1 MVLTYISLNIMYIG
15 FDGVEVHGA
24 HGYLIDQFLKDQIND
39 RTDKYGGSIENRCRF
54 ALQVVE
60 AVVQEI
66 GSYRIGVRFSPF
78 SEYNESNDSNPA
90 ALALYLAK
98 SLNNY
103 GVLYCHMVEPRMNLS
118 NEKGETKHSL
128 VAMKE
133 AFDGTFIVAGGYDRE
148 EGNKAVAEGR
158 ANLMV
163 VCFWLIL
170 ICPRGLRLMHHS
182 TSMIGTLSILLI
194 QLWVI
199 LIILFLKKA
208 VLD

>member
-1 MVLTYISLNIMYIG
+1 MYIG

-39 RTDKYGGSIENRCRF
+39 RTDKYGGSIENRCCF

-66 GSYRIGVRFSPF
+66 GAHRVGVRFSPF
-78 SEYNESNDSNPA
+78 SEYNESGDSNPA

-103 GVLYCHMVEPRMNLS
+103 GVLYCHMVEPRMDLS

-158 ANLMV
+158 ANLV
-163 VCFWLIL
+163 AYG
-170 ICPRGLRLMHHS
+170 R
-182 TSMIGTLSILLI
+182 
-194 QLWVI
+194 
-199 LIILFLKKA
+199 LFLANPDLPKRFEVDAPLNKYDRDTFYTPDPVVGYTDYPFFEEEGSA
-208 VLD
+208 